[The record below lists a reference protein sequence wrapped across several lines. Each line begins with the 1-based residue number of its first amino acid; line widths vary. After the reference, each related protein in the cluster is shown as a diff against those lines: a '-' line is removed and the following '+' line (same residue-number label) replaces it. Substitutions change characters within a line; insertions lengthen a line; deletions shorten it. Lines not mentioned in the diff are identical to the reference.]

1 MNNFEKVIYNNFLEV
16 SKKVNN
22 RPVKYRKDFN
32 NFPDDKYIFITKLS
46 RFFNKFDSIKIKDFF
61 EAPYFVYGENYFDL
75 KFYLSQKAIKAYTLY
90 NDNYILNNPDSTNTL
105 DKLKESVS
113 FIYKYCKDNNIKL
126 KDYLTYKE
134 GSFNV
139 FLKHIKQRDIN
150 FFILFSFDNLNKVLD
165 NIDISVKTIYSNN
178 FNKINYLRTKYYS
191 SSKAK
196 IIVTNFK
203 KYVENE

>member
-1 MNNFEKVIYNNFLEV
+1 MNNFEKIIYNNFLEV

-32 NFPDDKYIFITKLS
+32 NFPDDKYIFINKLS
-46 RFFNKFDSIKIKDFF
+46 SFFNKFDNIKIKDFF

-90 NDNYILNNPDSTNTL
+90 NDNYILNNPDSINTL
-105 DKLKESVS
+105 NKLKESVS
-113 FIYKYCKDNNIKL
+113 FIYKYCKDKKIEL
-126 KDYLTYKE
+126 KDYLNYKE
-134 GSFNV
+134 GDFNV
-139 FLKHIKQRDIN
+139 FLKHIKNRDIN
-150 FFILFSFDNLNKVLD
+150 FFILFSFDNLNKVLGG
-165 NIDISVKTIYSNN
+165 IDIGIMTIYSNN